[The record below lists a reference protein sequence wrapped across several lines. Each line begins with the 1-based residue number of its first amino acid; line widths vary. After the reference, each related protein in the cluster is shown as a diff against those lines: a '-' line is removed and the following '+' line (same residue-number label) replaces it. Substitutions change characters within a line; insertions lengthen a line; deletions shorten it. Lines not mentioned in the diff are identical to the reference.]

1 MAYLIYTVVKIHG
14 YIDYFSF
21 NSDFIHFI
29 ESFYSAT
36 RVSNKVEF
44 IEEIENLGFDTIRL
58 MFFCV
63 NWTRYKSAC
72 DKDTR

>member
-1 MAYLIYTVVKIHG
+1 MFNSVLISSIFINNLDSVTVV
-14 YIDYFSF
+14 F
-21 NSDFIHFI
+21 
-29 ESFYSAT
+29 
-36 RVSNKVEF
+36 NKVEF

-58 MFFCV
+58 TFFCV